1 MVALARAL
9 NALALLGICGVL
21 LVAFYW
27 QLASGELPCP
37 LCLLQR
43 AAFLGCGLGFM
54 LNVRFGSSEGHYGVV
69 LVSALVG
76 GAVATRQILLHIVPG
91 TGSYGSALLGWHF
104 YTWALVAFFLIAL
117 FAAGLLFI
125 EAQFA
130 EGVSDW
136 RPTAT
141 AQVLGWLFVLIVLG
155 NAVSTLLECGF
166 GPCPD
171 NPTGYELLQK

>member
-9 NALALLGICGVL
+9 NALALLGVCGL
-21 LVAFYW
+21 LLAAFYW
-27 QLASGELPCP
+27 QIGLGELPCP

-43 AAFLGCGLGFM
+43 AALLGCGLGFM
-54 LNVRFGSSEGHYGVV
+54 LNVRFGSSETHYGVV
-69 LVSALVG
+69 IVSALVG
-76 GAVATRQILLHIVPG
+76 GAVAARQVLLHIVPG
-91 TGSYGSALLGWHF
+91 TGSYGSAVLGLHL
-104 YTWALVAFFLIAL
+104 YTWALIAFFLIAL
-117 FAAGLLFI
+117 FAAALLFI